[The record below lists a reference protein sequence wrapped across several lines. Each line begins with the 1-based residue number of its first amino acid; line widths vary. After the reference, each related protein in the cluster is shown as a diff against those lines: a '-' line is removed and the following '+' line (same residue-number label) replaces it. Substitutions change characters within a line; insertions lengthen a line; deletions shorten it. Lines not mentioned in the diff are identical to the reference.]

1 MTNERNISYLNKT
14 FTDFKANLINYAQ
27 TYFPTVYND
36 FTDSNPGALFI
47 EMASYVG
54 DVMSFYLDTQV
65 QENFLLYA
73 QEQANLF
80 ALSYVLGYRPN
91 VSYAAST
98 KVNIYQLMPSTTVNG
113 VSVPDT
119 SYALLI
125 PANTVVTSNST
136 GTQFLTME
144 PLDFSDLTNATVTYV
159 NNQYF
164 LVQQSVPVMSAQIKT
179 TNISFSSPQKFTTTT
194 INDTNILQIL
204 NIFDSQGNQWY
215 EVPYLAQSSVF
226 TQIPNPNYSSDQV
239 PYLLS
244 LQRVPYRFVSRFLSN
259 NTLQL
264 EFGAGV
270 SNYSDNTILPTP
282 DNVQL
287 GLVPGIST
295 LEQNYNQAS
304 IFYTQEYG
312 VAPSN
317 TTLTIQYL
325 VGGGITSNVPSNDL
339 TLISTS
345 GITFKSRSS
354 SDPLFTTILGSLAS
368 TNSDKATGGRG
379 GDTIEE
385 IRNNALYAY
394 SSQLRAVTKNDYL
407 IRTLSLPSEYGSIA
421 KAYPTQDF
429 AYEGN
434 NPTNPLAISLYI
446 LAYNSNKQ
454 LTQAA
459 TSLKNN
465 LVTYLNEYRM
475 ATDAINIKDAYY
487 INIGVNFDITVA
499 TGYNNNTVLANCI
512 LNLQNYFSIDNW
524 AINQPIPL
532 SDVNSVLLQTKGVQS
547 IVKLEIV
554 NLQDSTGATY
564 SPYGYDIQG
573 ATKKNT
579 IYPSLDP
586 AVFEV
591 RYPNNDI
598 NGRVV
603 SYY

>member
-98 KVNIYQLMPSTTVNG
+98 EVNIYQLMPSTTVNG

-144 PLDFSDLTNATVTYV
+144 PLDFSDLTNATITYV

-325 VGGGITSNVPSNDL
+325 VGGGIASNVPSNDL

-368 TNSDKATGGRG
+368 TNPDKATGGRG

-499 TGYNNNTVLANCI
+499 TGYNNNTILANCI

-564 SPYGYDIQG
+564 SPYGYDIKG

>member
-98 KVNIYQLMPSTTVNG
+98 EVNIYQLMPSTTVNG

-144 PLDFSDLTNATVTYV
+144 PLDFSDLTNATITYV

-325 VGGGITSNVPSNDL
+325 VGGGIASNVPSNDL

-368 TNSDKATGGRG
+368 TNPDKATGGRG

-499 TGYNNNTVLANCI
+499 TGYNNNTILANCI

-532 SDVNSVLLQTKGVQS
+532 SDVNSVLLQTKGV
-547 IVKLEIV
+547 
-554 NLQDSTGATY
+554 
-564 SPYGYDIQG
+564 
-573 ATKKNT
+573 
-579 IYPSLDP
+579 
-586 AVFEV
+586 
-591 RYPNNDI
+591 
-598 NGRVV
+598 
-603 SYY
+603 

>member
-98 KVNIYQLMPSTTVNG
+98 KVDIYQLMPSTTVNG

-125 PANTVVTSNST
+125 PANTVVISNST

-368 TNSDKATGGRG
+368 TNPDKATGGRG

-407 IRTLSLPSEYGSIA
+407 IRTLSLSPEYGSIA

-547 IVKLEIV
+547 VVKLEIV

-564 SPYGYDIQG
+564 SPYGYDIKG